1 MPKVT
6 TANSY
11 PRFVTVAKDDV
22 SGIATTTT
30 LNVNKTRFA
39 NLSVNRRQKKSTKPM
54 VPLRTR
60 LDPEEST
67 ENAINLES
75 HIEDLWKID
84 AILSKYRKL
93 ERVKRSITPP
103 LSRSL
108 IDRME
113 PPVYEISKPIP
124 PGIRFKKTKI
134 IERTKEYKIPILA
147 TGERLTYFQNK
158 VDSLGLNE
166 KYLDDVDKLIK
177 DFNRLRSDFDFIMH
191 RLTNKQ
197 WRLLKRDMN
206 MVKRIDFGESGNWDV
221 ACSEVAALGRQGCFD
236 Y

>member
-1 MPKVT
+1 MPKAT

-39 NLSVNRRQKKSTKPM
+39 KLSVNRRQKKSTKPM

-60 LDPEEST
+60 LDPERST
-67 ENAINLES
+67 ENAITLEKHFDKQWELS
-75 HIEDLWKID
+75 ALMDKYFKHIR
-84 AILSKYRKL
+84 S
-93 ERVKRSITPP
+93 KRSVTPP
-103 LSRSL
+103 PSGSL
-108 IDRME
+108 IDRIGPIYE
-113 PPVYEISKPIP
+113 PPKPIP
-124 PGIRFKKTKI
+124 AGIRFKKSKI
-134 IERTKEYKIPILA
+134 LERIKDFQIPVLA

-166 KYLDDVDKLIK
+166 KYLDNVDKLIK
-177 DFNRLRSDFDFIMH
+177 NFNKLDLEFIAH

-197 WRLLKRDMN
+197 WRLLRRDMN

-221 ACSEVAALGRQGCFD
+221 ACSEVAALGRLGCFD

>member
-1 MPKVT
+1 MPKAT

-11 PRFVTVAKDDV
+11 PRFVTVAKDNV

-39 NLSVNRRQKKSTKPM
+39 KLSVDRRQKNSTKPM

-60 LDPEEST
+60 LDPERST
-67 ENAINLES
+67 NNAIELEKHFDKQWTLS
-75 HIEDLWKID
+75 ALMDEYFKHIC
-84 AILSKYRKL
+84 S
-93 ERVKRSITPP
+93 ERSMTPP
-103 LSRSL
+103 PSGSL
-108 IDRME
+108 IDRIGPPIYE
-113 PPVYEISKPIP
+113 PPKPIP
-124 PGIRFKKTKI
+124 PGIRFKKSKI
-134 IERTKEYKIPILA
+134 LERIKEFQIPVLA

-166 KYLDDVDKLIK
+166 KYLDNVDKLIK
-177 DFNRLRSDFDFIMH
+177 NFHKLDLEFIAH

-197 WRLLKRDMN
+197 WCLLKRDMN